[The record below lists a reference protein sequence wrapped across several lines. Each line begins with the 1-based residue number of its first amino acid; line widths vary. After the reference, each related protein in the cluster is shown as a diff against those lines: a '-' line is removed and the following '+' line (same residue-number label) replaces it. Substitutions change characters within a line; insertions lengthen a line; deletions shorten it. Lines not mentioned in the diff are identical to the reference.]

1 MTASSL
7 GYKAPRKDFTSP
19 PLYGSFKRF
28 HSGFQAVSLM
38 KSVTADFLV
47 RILPKSDRQ
56 IMTFKRKKMV
66 ILASYLRGET
76 YGLLGPQVA
85 ATIIQEHSPY
95 ACIVVAVAR
104 EDDKSLLK
112 EFLADFFGSARPL
125 VAFSYL
131 SGREDLFSFARELR
145 IDGALT
151 ILAGPQAD
159 VDYLGETGW
168 REHAHR
174 FRGLS
179 EHFSFAFH
187 GPAEQV
193 LPFLV
198 NLQAKKPGLFPGLL
212 WEGEGGSLIQNPRS
226 GWDSAYLKSV
236 SWNNLYHLGEGT
248 LSPLKIKNGQVLWQ
262 IGCPHAARTVEA
274 EVDYPSFLGVK
285 EKRKAKVLLKGCS
298 FCDVAVDKG
307 FYGSL
312 DMETV
317 LSQIQGLPETT
328 EGRKIAFELVHE
340 NALPGL
346 PRLLHAVR
354 GRGIRLSQ
362 MNLTLRADWFAQG
375 EAHLREALK
384 LAKDMGI
391 RIFLGSI
398 GFESFDD
405 TILANLHKGLDVST
419 NLRAIRLMRQIKNE
433 FPDHWGYS
441 REEGAVHG
449 FIHPTPWDTKE
460 TEANN
465 QKVINLYGLP
475 LDILPERSIPL
486 IIHHASALGDWIRE
500 VETKERIQFKRE
512 GTIIGWWQVGDQFV
526 L

>member
-1 MTASSL
+1 MVLTL
-7 GYKAPRKDFTSP
+7 PR
-19 PLYGSFKRF
+19 
-28 HSGFQAVSLM
+28 
-38 KSVTADFLV
+38 
-47 RILPKSDRQ
+47 SDRRV
-56 IMTFKRKKMV
+56 MSFKRKKMV

-95 ACIVVAVAR
+95 ECIVVAVAK
-104 EDDKSLLK
+104 EDDKSQIKRL
-112 EFLADFFGSARPL
+112 LADFFGPQRLL

-131 SGREDLFSFARELR
+131 SGREDLFSLARELR
-145 IDGALT
+145 DDGAVT

-179 EHFSFAFH
+179 KHFSFAFH
-187 GPAEQV
+187 GPAEQI

-198 NLQAKKPGLFPGLL
+198 NPEKKKPGPFPGLL
-212 WEGEGGSLIQNPRS
+212 WEDEGGSLIQNPRC
-226 GWDSAYLKSV
+226 GWDSAYLKRV
-236 SWNNLYHLGEGT
+236 SWNNLYPVGEGT
-248 LSPLKIKNGQVLWQ
+248 SSPLKIKTGQVLWQ

-274 EVDYPSFLGVK
+274 EVDYPSFLGAK
-285 EKRKAKVLLKGCS
+285 EKRKVRVWLKGCS

-312 DMETV
+312 DMECV
-317 LSQIQGLPETT
+317 LSQIQGLPESV
-328 EGRKIAFELVHE
+328 EGRKITFELIHE

-354 GRGIRLSQ
+354 SRGILLSQ
-362 MNLTLRADWFAQG
+362 INLTLRADWFAHG
-375 EAHLREALK
+375 ETHLREALN

-391 RIFLGSI
+391 RIFLGSM

-419 NLRAIRLMRQIKNE
+419 NLRAVRIMRQIKNE

-441 REEGAVHG
+441 RAEGAVHG
-449 FIHPTPWDTKE
+449 FIHPTPWDTEE

-475 LDILPERSIPL
+475 FDILPERSIPL

-500 VETKERIQFKRE
+500 VETKENIQFKRE
-512 GTIIGWWQVGDQFV
+512 GTIIGWWQVGERFV